1 MAQYDETG
9 RVCDVSDRILL
20 DCTEENP
27 IRNVAKKIQS
37 KTSQRL
43 LPTQRKHQSP
53 ADAAETPVAEP
64 ADAEETPVAES
75 AATQR
80 SHKPED
86 ILPVNAKPVYAALDK
101 LSNTIADHAKG
112 VLYSRL
118 K

>member
-1 MAQYDETG
+1 MW
-9 RVCDVSDRILL
+9 ILL
-20 DCTEENP
+20 FFFGDKYSSLACSRP
-27 IRNVAKKIQS
+27 LWGRPDARSVLRKALI
-37 KTSQRL
+37 L

-53 ADAAETPVAEP
+53 AEAAETPVTEP